1 MNPGTVE
8 EREVVAMAWPRD
20 RGHVHIILWIAV
32 MALLLSACK
41 AKQAVA
47 PVEPTAAVEAQ
58 RPAWVNARPVSS
70 MAYIGIGV
78 ASKAR
83 PDYQEAAKKNALNDL
98 ASEISVTVEGNSLLY
113 TLDRKYKFDEEFTS
127 TINTSTKER
136 LEGYELVDSYEDRDQ
151 YWIYYRLDKSEH
163 ARIKAERK
171 QKAIDQATDLYGRAK
186 AGLAKGDLR
195 SAFDLDL
202 RALIA
207 MKEYWGENDQ
217 VTVEGRSVPLANE
230 LFNDLQRMASGV
242 RLAVLPERC
251 VVDWSNRFKRE
262 LLITATYGEGARALP
277 QLPIIIEYPGHVGKV
292 TESRNTDAEGRA
304 RTTVQRLDLKA
315 PAPAVVVRL
324 DMDALVSKDLDPA
337 FTAPL
342 IGSLTATEA
351 HVPIDRVM
359 PKVFF
364 KGEESNLGQRLSDA
378 RLALALKEELT
389 ATGFRAVDRAAEAD
403 LIIEMNA
410 STREMG
416 ESNGFFTVALDEV
429 LKVSDRRSGEVVHE
443 SGKQG
448 IKGIQLDYRKAGI
461 DAYKKAAQDLRNDLL
476 PAMINTLLQ
485 Q

>member
-1 MNPGTVE
+1 MNLNVGGKE
-8 EREVVAMAWPRD
+8 ETVAMIGL
-20 RGHVHIILWIAV
+20 RGRGRVSSTFWIAFLV
-32 MALLLSACK
+32 FSLSACK

-47 PVEPTAAVEAQ
+47 PVVSPAVSEVQ
-58 RPAWVNARPVSS
+58 RPAWLNARPVTS

-136 LEGYELVDSYEDRDQ
+136 LEGYELVDSFEDRDQ

-186 AGLAKGDLR
+186 AGLSKGDLR

-242 RLAVLPERC
+242 RLTVLPERC

-262 LLITATYGEGARALP
+262 LLITAVYGDRAQALP

-304 RTTVQRLDLKA
+304 RTTVQRLDLTA

-364 KGEESNLGQRLSDA
+364 KGAESNLGQRMNDAPLS
-378 RLALALKEELT
+378 LVLKQELT
-389 ATGFRAVDRAAEAD
+389 ATGFRAVDRPTEAD

-429 LKVSDRRSGEVVHE
+429 LKVTDQRSGEVVHE

>member
-1 MNPGTVE
+1 MNMRLIMEGKEVE
-8 EREVVAMAWPRD
+8 MVRPRGMSHVLIALCAVAL
-20 RGHVHIILWIAV
+20 VFV
-32 MALLLSACK
+32 FSSCK

-47 PVEPTAAVEAQ
+47 PLDNAVTEVQ
-58 RPAWVNARPVSS
+58 RPAWVNTRPVTS
-70 MAYIGIGV
+70 MDYIGIGV

-136 LEGYELVDSYEDRDQ
+136 IEGYELVNSFEDRNQ
-151 YWIYYRLDKSEH
+151 YWIYYRLNKSEH

-186 AGLAKGDLR
+186 AELSKGDLR

-217 VTVEGRSVPLANE
+217 VTVDGRSVPMANE

-251 VVDWSNRFKRE
+251 AVDWSNRFKRE
-262 LLITATYGEGARALP
+262 LLITATYAEGSKALP

-292 TESRNTDAEGRA
+292 TESRNTDTEGRA
-304 RTTVQRLDLKA
+304 RTTVQRLDLTA
-315 PAPAVVVRL
+315 ARPAVVVRL
-324 DMDALVSKDLDPA
+324 DVDALVSKDLDPA

-342 IGSLTATEA
+342 LGSLTITEA
-351 HVPIDRVM
+351 HVPIDRAM
-359 PKVFF
+359 PTVFF
-364 KGEESNLGQRLSDA
+364 KGEETNLGQRLNDA
-378 RLALALKEELT
+378 PLALVLKQELT
-389 ATGFRAVDRAAEAD
+389 ATGFRPVDRPADAD
-403 LIIEMNA
+403 LIIQLNA

-429 LKVSDRRSGEVVHE
+429 IKVTDRRSGEVVHE

-448 IKGIQLDYRKAGI
+448 IKGIQLDYRKAGL
-461 DAYKKAAQDLRNDLL
+461 DAYKKAGQDLHSDLF